1 MSAYD
6 NSTSAPNTNGGG
18 ITKKS
23 VSINVKEQSDK
34 VKADFSNLA
43 AARTTPTTQAATG
56 QPLTHYHSFFY
67 SLLSW
72 ENPRASG
79 IAYLASVFFI
89 FAARYLNFVRY
100 LFKITYVVLGIT
112 IMAEVSG
119 KVLLSHGFTSQI
131 RPKKYYTV
139 PKETLNL
146 IIADLH
152 ELINFFV
159 IEAQQIIFAEN
170 LPVSI
175 GAFVAAL
182 FSYFLVRF
190 VPLWALC
197 LLGTSSLFL
206 GSLFYVSNQEMI
218 DQHLACTADVINK
231 QTEQVKVLASQQAA
245 RATKQTMLF
254 MEDYSIKAQG
264 MISGGRR
271 PSNQVQI
278 ASNASKTEPSLK
290 KENASSLNIEDFPV
304 VPVEEFKP
312 TPISEDPITL
322 IGSEHNLISA

>member
-6 NSTSAPNTNGGG
+6 NSTNVAGINGSGL
-18 ITKKS
+18 TKKT
-23 VSINVKEQSDK
+23 VSINVKEQSDM

-79 IAYLASVFFI
+79 IAYLASVFLI

-100 LFKITYVVLGIT
+100 LFKVTYVVLGIT
-112 IMAEVSG
+112 ILAEVSG
-119 KVLLSHGFTSQI
+119 KLILSHGFTSQI

-170 LPVSI
+170 LPASI
-175 GAFVAAL
+175 AAFVASL

-190 VPLWALC
+190 IPLWALC

-218 DQHLACTADVINK
+218 DQHLACTADLINK
-231 QTEQVKVLASQQAA
+231 QTEQVKILASEKAA

-264 MISGGRR
+264 MISGGRS
-271 PSNQVQI
+271 PSTSTQ
-278 ASNASKTEPSLK
+278 AAPKTSNPEAILK
-290 KENASSLNIEDFPV
+290 KENVSSLKVEDFPI
-304 VPVEEFKP
+304 VPMEEFKP
-312 TPISEDPITL
+312 SPLVEDSASLIESEP
-322 IGSEHNLISA
+322 NLIST